1 LLYAAISDFRL
12 SGRITTVLKWSRVR
26 LYLSILSCE
35 GMFATW
41 RERIQFAPAPKPRPE
56 AAGRGGQ
63 PLALPRFYDYAGA
76 LHIHSTYSDGA
87 GTVGQIAEA
96 ANEAGLDF
104 LVLCDHSSLQART
117 DGQDGWR
124 GRTLVLIGT
133 EVTTDTGHLLALDV
147 PDSFLPAP
155 GDAVEAQ
162 QAILGSGGLGFVALP
177 CDLKDHWRDFDRF
190 QEGMGLEVFNLSA
203 IARTKINI
211 PTLAEVWRRYKS
223 RRPLRAF
230 HLVSARPARELK
242 LWDTLTAAPGPGLP
256 ARRVVGIASLDAH
269 AVMKFARRSYPFPT
283 YEETFRTL
291 RTHLVTA
298 QPLSRGEVPVR
309 ERAAAGKRDA
319 AHVHETL
326 AAGHCYM
333 AYDNYAD
340 PTGFVFE
347 AGPAQTSQSSQTIQS
362 SGKPPASL
370 MGDDITLPVSAR
382 ERPGIMLTAQSPR
395 TRSLVRLYKDGRQ
408 VAAAR
413 GGRLEYAVTE
423 PGVYRVEVFL
433 YRYRLGNLCLG
444 AKPWIFS
451 NPIYV
456 QPAAISAG
464 ISAAQGDQA
473 AAPRSA

>member
-1 LLYAAISDFRL
+1 M
-12 SGRITTVLKWSRVR
+12 LKWSRVR

-41 RERIQFAPAPKPRPE
+41 RERIQFAPAPKLRLE
-56 AAGRGGQ
+56 ETGRGGQ
-63 PLALPRFYDYAGA
+63 TLALPRFYDYAGA

-87 GTVGQIAEA
+87 GTVAQIAEA
-96 ANEAGLDF
+96 ANQAGLDF
-104 LVLCDHSSLQART
+104 LVLCDHSSLQARV
-117 DGQDGWR
+117 DGQDGWH
-124 GRTLVLIGT
+124 GRTLVLVGT

-147 PDSFLPAP
+147 PDSFLPSS

-162 QAILGSGGLGFVALP
+162 KSILGSGGLGFVALP

-190 QEGMGLEVFNLSA
+190 QDGIGLEVFNLSA
-203 IARTKINI
+203 IARTKINL
-211 PTLAEVWRRYKS
+211 PTLAEVWRRYRS

-230 HLVSARPARELK
+230 HLVSARPGRELK
-242 LWDTLTAAPGPGLP
+242 LWDTLTTAPGPGLP

-269 AVMKFARRSYPFPT
+269 AVMKFARRTFPFPT

-291 RTHLVTA
+291 RTHLVTV
-298 QPLSRGEVPVR
+298 QPLSHGEVP
-309 ERAAAGKRDA
+309 EGDCAEAGKQDA
-319 AHVHETL
+319 ARVHAAL

-347 AGPAQTSQSSQTIQS
+347 AGPNS
-362 SGKPPASL
+362 SL
-370 MGDDITLPVSAR
+370 MGDAVTLPPCAAETNNQPLGITL
-382 ERPGIMLTAQSPR
+382 IAQSPR
-395 TRSLVRLYKDGRQ
+395 TRSLVRLYKDGHLI
-408 VAAAR
+408 AAAR
-413 GGRLEYAVTE
+413 GGRLDYAVAG

-433 YRYRLGNLCLG
+433 YRTRLGSLCLG

-456 QPAAISAG
+456 QPAPVASVPVPAPG
-464 ISAAQGDQA
+464 SEA
-473 AAPRSA
+473 AAPRS

>member
-1 LLYAAISDFRL
+1 M
-12 SGRITTVLKWSRVR
+12 LKWSRVR

-41 RERIQFAPAPKPRPE
+41 RERIQFAPAPKLRLE
-56 AAGRGGQ
+56 ETGRGGQ
-63 PLALPRFYDYAGA
+63 TLALPRFYDYAGA

-87 GTVGQIAEA
+87 GTVAQIAEA
-96 ANEAGLDF
+96 ANQAGLDF
-104 LVLCDHSSLQART
+104 LVLCDHSSLQARV

-147 PDSFLPAP
+147 PDSFLPAS

-162 QAILGSGGLGFVALP
+162 KSILGSGGLGFVALP

-190 QEGMGLEVFNLSA
+190 QDGIGLEVFNLSA
-203 IARTKINI
+203 IARTKINL

-223 RRPLRAF
+223 RSPLRAF
-230 HLVSARPARELK
+230 HLVSARPDRELK
-242 LWDTLTAAPGPGLP
+242 LWDTLTTAPGPGLP

-269 AVMKFARRSYPFPT
+269 AVMKFARRTYPFPT

-291 RTHLVTA
+291 RTHLVMA
-298 QPLSRGEVPVR
+298 QPLSHGEVP
-309 ERAAAGKRDA
+309 EEGRAELGKQDA
-319 AHVHETL
+319 ARVHAAL

-347 AGPAQTSQSSQTIQS
+347 AGPNS
-362 SGKPPASL
+362 SL
-370 MGDDITLPVSAR
+370 MGDAVTLPSFEVDTDRQSPGITL
-382 ERPGIMLTAQSPR
+382 IAQSPR
-395 TRSLVRLYKDGRQ
+395 TRSLVRLYKDGHL

-413 GGRLEYAVTE
+413 GGRLEFAVSE

-433 YRYRLGNLCLG
+433 YRTRLGSLCLG

-456 QPAAISAG
+456 QPAA
-464 ISAAQGDQA
+464 AASGPIPAPGSEA
-473 AAPRSA
+473 AAPRS

>member
-1 LLYAAISDFRL
+1 
-12 SGRITTVLKWSRVR
+12 VLKWSRVR

-41 RERIQFAPAPKPRPE
+41 RERVQYAPAP
-56 AAGRGGQ
+56 AAKQAEQGGAS
-63 PLALPRFYDYAGA
+63 LGLPRFYDYAGA

-87 GTVGQIAEA
+87 GTVGEIAEA
-96 ANEAGLDF
+96 ANKAGLDF

-117 DGQDGWR
+117 DRQDGWR

-147 PDSFLPAP
+147 PDSFLPAS

-162 QAILGSGGLGFVALP
+162 RSILDSGGLGYVALP

-190 QEGMGLEVFNLSA
+190 QDGIGLEVFNLSA
-203 IARTKINI
+203 IARTKINL
-211 PTLAEVWRRYKS
+211 PTLAEVWRRY
-223 RRPLRAF
+223 RGNRPLRAF
-230 HLVSARPARELK
+230 HLVSARPAPELK
-242 LWDTLTAAPGPGLP
+242 LWDKLTAPLAPGLP

-269 AVMKFARRSYPFPT
+269 AVMKFARRTYPFPT

-291 RTHLVTA
+291 RTHLVMA
-298 QPLSRGEVPVR
+298 QPLSCGDGPVR
-309 ERAAAGKRDA
+309 ERAKASKIDS
-319 AHVHETL
+319 AHVHAAL

-340 PTGFVFE
+340 PTGFLFE
-347 AGPAQTSQSSQTIQS
+347 AGPEKVSDHQ
-362 SGKPPASL
+362 PAPIVGL
-370 MGDDITLPVSAR
+370 MGDAVTLERSVS
-382 ERPGIMLTAQSPR
+382 ESPGLKLIAQSPR
-395 TRSLVRLYKDGRQ
+395 TRSLVRLYQDGRL

-413 GGRLEYAVTE
+413 GGRLEYRVTD

-433 YRYRLGNLCLG
+433 YRYRLGSLCLG

-456 QPAAISAG
+456 QPSVVPADASPAQAG
-464 ISAAQGDQA
+464 QA
-473 AAPRSA
+473 AAHLSA

>member
-1 LLYAAISDFRL
+1 M
-12 SGRITTVLKWSRVR
+12 LKWSRVR

-41 RERIQFAPAPKPRPE
+41 RERIQFAPGPKPRPE
-56 AAGRGGQ
+56 ESGRGGQ
-63 PLALPRFYDYAGA
+63 TLSLPRFYDYAGA

-87 GTVGQIAEA
+87 GTVAQIAEA
-96 ANEAGLDF
+96 ANQAGLDF
-104 LVLCDHSSLQART
+104 LVLCDHSSLQARA

-147 PDSFLPAP
+147 PDSFLPAS

-162 QAILGSGGLGFVALP
+162 KSILGSGGLGFVALP

-190 QEGMGLEVFNLSA
+190 QDGIGLEVFNLSA
-203 IARTKINI
+203 IARTKINL

-223 RRPLRAF
+223 RSPLRAF
-230 HLVSARPARELK
+230 HLVSARPDRELK
-242 LWDTLTAAPGPGLP
+242 LWDTLTMAPGPGLP

-269 AVMKFARRSYPFPT
+269 AVMKFAHRTYPFPT

-298 QPLSRGEVPVR
+298 QPLSHGEVPSHDLA
-309 ERAAAGKRDA
+309 EAGKQDA
-319 AHVHETL
+319 ARVHATL

-347 AGPAQTSQSSQTIQS
+347 ATPN
-362 SGKPPASL
+362 ASL
-370 MGDDITLPVSAR
+370 MGDAVTLSDLDRDGDGRASGITL
-382 ERPGIMLTAQSPR
+382 IAQSPR
-395 TRSLVRLYKDGRQ
+395 TRSLVRLYKDGQ
-408 VAAAR
+408 LIAAAR
-413 GGRLEYAVTE
+413 GGRLEYAVAV

-433 YRYRLGNLCLG
+433 YRTRFGSFCLG

-456 QPAAISAG
+456 QPASVSSG
-464 ISAAQGDQA
+464 TLPAQGSEA
-473 AAPRSA
+473 AAPRSL

>member
-1 LLYAAISDFRL
+1 M
-12 SGRITTVLKWSRVR
+12 LKWSRVR
-26 LYLSILSCE
+26 LYLSIVTCE
-35 GMFATW
+35 GLFATW
-41 RERIQFAPAPKPRPE
+41 RERIQYAPPPPAKPEPS
-56 AAGRGGQ
+56 GRGGQ
-63 PLALPRFYDYAGA
+63 PLGMPRFYDYAGA

-87 GTVGQIAEA
+87 GTVGEIAQA
-96 ANEAGLDF
+96 ANQAGLDF
-104 LVLCDHSSLQART
+104 LVLCDHASLQARA

-155 GDAVEAQ
+155 HEAVPAQ
-162 QAILGSGGLGFVALP
+162 RAILDSGGLGFIALP
-177 CDLKDHWRDFDRF
+177 CDLKDHWRDFGRL
-190 QEGMGLEVFNLSA
+190 QEGIGLEVFNLSA
-203 IARTKINI
+203 IARTKINL
-211 PTLAEVWRRYKS
+211 PALAEVWRRYHS
-223 RRPLRAF
+223 RRPQRAF
-230 HLVSARPARELK
+230 NLVSARPAEELR
-242 LWDTLTAAPGPGLP
+242 LWDKLTAPAQPGLP

-298 QPLSRGEVPVR
+298 QPLSYGEVP
-309 ERAAAGKRDA
+309 AAGRKA
-319 AHVHETL
+319 AREKDEAVVHGAL

-340 PTGFVFE
+340 PTGFLFE
-347 AGPAQTSQSSQTIQS
+347 AAPARPAAHHQPGSNHA
-362 SGKPPASL
+362 PPAL
-370 MGDDITLPVSAR
+370 MGDAVTLPTETFPAETGTGRALLV
-382 ERPGIMLTAQSPR
+382 LVAQAPR
-395 TRSLVRLYKDGRQ
+395 TRSLVRLYRDGRL

-413 GGRLEYAVTE
+413 GGRLEYDVQT

-433 YRYRLGNLCLG
+433 YKYRLGSLCLV

-456 QPAAISAG
+456 QPAAIPATQGETGSAHSETEMRPEADR
-464 ISAAQGDQA
+464 IVRPQ
-473 AAPRSA
+473 